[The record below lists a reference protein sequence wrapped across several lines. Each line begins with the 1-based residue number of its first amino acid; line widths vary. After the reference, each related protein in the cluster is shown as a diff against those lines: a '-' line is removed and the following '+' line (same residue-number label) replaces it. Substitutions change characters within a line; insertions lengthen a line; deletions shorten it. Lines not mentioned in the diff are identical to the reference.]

1 MTLHGFHTPALC
13 ACVLASA
20 LATGACGGSDRTD
33 RNDNATASSAA
44 NKEENRP
51 VTLAGC
57 LQRGDGSDYIL
68 TQVNTPAASVGTT
81 GSNDTASPNRSGD
94 ANAVGQEQLR
104 AAAHSYRLS
113 GEDDQFKNLVG
124 HQVRVQGT
132 LAAKSDLSHEKA
144 GTAEDRPDIDEGDL
158 AKVDVTSIESTAP
171 ACGTGANP
179 R

>member
-1 MTLHGFHTPALC
+1 MKIHGSHTPALG
-13 ACVLASA
+13 ACVLVAA
-20 LATGACGGSDRTD
+20 LAAGACGGSDRTD
-33 RNDNATASSAA
+33 RNDNAAASSAA
-44 NKEENRP
+44 NDNENRP

-68 TQVNTPAASVGTT
+68 TQANMPARSVGTS
-81 GSNDTASPNRSGD
+81 GSSDSANPNASAD

-132 LAAKSDLSHEKA
+132 LEAKSDLSHEKA
-144 GTAEDRPDIDEGDL
+144 GTAEDKPDIDEGDL
-158 AKVDVTSIESTAP
+158 AKVEVTSIESTAP
-171 ACGTGANP
+171 ACGTGQK
-179 R
+179 